1 LRNYRVL
8 VVDDE
13 ADMLQVCRR
22 ILEEKSYIVSTASDG
37 PEALELLRRQP
48 VDVAVVDLRLPS
60 MDGLEVMHEALQL
73 NPDTAVLI
81 ITAHA
86 TLDAAVQAV
95 RHGAFDL
102 IAKPFSASQ
111 LEVAVERSV
120 SYRKLLEQNRAL
132 QRELRKTYQFDRVL
146 AHSWQMTSILDLVRK
161 VAPTEANV
169 LLRGESGTGKELI
182 ARCLHQASSRSHGP
196 FVPIDCASLPE
207 TLLESELF
215 GYEKGAFTGA
225 SASRAGLLEAA
236 SGGTVFLDEIG
247 NVSPNLQAKL
257 LRVLEEHHYRR
268 VGGRTLI
275 ELNARFVSATNSAL
289 EEAVQRGSFRE
300 DLFYRLNVVSIC
312 LPPLRERPADL
323 APLAQSF
330 LEENPDVASKGIRGI
345 SSAALMMMQNYG
357 WPGNVRELKNV
368 IWRAVS
374 LTESNQIMPL
384 DLPPELLNTADP
396 EPRMTGRFRQAK
408 QQAVEQFEG
417 AYLRQLMEEAAGNV
431 SQAARQAGMRRP
443 ALHRLL
449 HKHGLDASK
458 FRPRH

>member
-1 LRNYRVL
+1 ML

-13 ADMLQVCRR
+13 ADMLQVCRK

-37 PEALELLRRQP
+37 PEALQLLRQEP
-48 VDVAVVDLRLPS
+48 VDVAVLDLRLPS
-60 MDGLEVMHEALQL
+60 MDGLEVMREALRL

-95 RHGAFDL
+95 RNGAFDL
-102 IAKPFSASQ
+102 IPKPFSATQ
-111 LEVAVERSV
+111 LEVAVDRSV
-120 SYRKLLEQNRAL
+120 SYRQLVEQNRAL
-132 QRELRKTYQFDRVL
+132 QRELRKVYQFDRVV
-146 AHSWQMTSILDLVRK
+146 AHSWQMTSVLDLVRK

-182 ARCLHQASSRSHGP
+182 ARCLHQASTRSHGP

-225 SASRAGLLEAA
+225 NTSRAGLLEAA
-236 SGGTVFLDEIG
+236 NGGTVFLDEIG
-247 NVSPNLQAKL
+247 NVSANLQAKL
-257 LRVLEEHHYRR
+257 LRVLEERHYRR

-275 ELNARFVSATNSAL
+275 EINARFISATNSAL
-289 EEAVQRGSFRE
+289 EEMVRRGAFRE

-330 LEENPDVASKGIRGI
+330 LEENPDAAAKGIRGI
-345 SSAALMMMQNYG
+345 SSAAMMMMQNYL

-374 LTESNQIMPL
+374 LTESNQITPL
-384 DLPPELLNTADP
+384 DLPPEFLHTGNQQ
-396 EPRMTGRFRQAK
+396 PRLMGDFRQAK

-417 AYLRQLMEEAAGNV
+417 AYLRQLLEEAGGNV
-431 SQAARQAGMRRP
+431 SQAARQAGMKRP

-449 HKHGLDASK
+449 HKHKLDASQ
-458 FRPRH
+458 FRDRD